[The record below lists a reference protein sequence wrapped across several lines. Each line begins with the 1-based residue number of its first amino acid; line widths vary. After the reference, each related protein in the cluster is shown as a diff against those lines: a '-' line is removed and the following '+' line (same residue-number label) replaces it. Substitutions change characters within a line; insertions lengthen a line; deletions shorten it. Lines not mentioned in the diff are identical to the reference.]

1 MGLPGIIL
9 ARVNKVESL
18 ATKQEVKRSA
28 ASFLWRSASSC
39 SSSTWNLLVPEM
51 FLVPPAPLPCLRN
64 VSLETTV
71 NNNGKTKILGKP

>member
-1 MGLPGIIL
+1 MWVSVLSLPGSIL

-28 ASFLWRSASSC
+28 ASLLCRSASSC

-51 FLVPPAPLPCLRN
+51 FLVPPAPEPCFRKL
-64 VSLETTV
+64 SL
-71 NNNGKTKILGKP
+71 KTEHKMQV